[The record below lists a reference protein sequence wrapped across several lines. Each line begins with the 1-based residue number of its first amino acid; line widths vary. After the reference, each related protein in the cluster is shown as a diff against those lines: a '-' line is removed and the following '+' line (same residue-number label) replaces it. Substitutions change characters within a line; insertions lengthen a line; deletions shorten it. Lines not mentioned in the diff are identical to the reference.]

1 MSQAWQVMNVNH
13 VVRELKSCM
22 LRVPEKPENRFSLE
36 SEHCQNQYLGVELRA
51 IAEKGYYLAGC
62 IGIVTNSMSVY
73 FESWGSPAN
82 RMLWPKIKFKL
93 QRNFKLFLLYSIQV
107 PFFVIV
113 VIFFKLCGT
122 LISELFIKLF

>member
-13 VVRELKSCM
+13 VVRELKSCK

-73 FESWGSPAN
+73 F
-82 RMLWPKIKFKL
+82 
-93 QRNFKLFLLYSIQV
+93 
-107 PFFVIV
+107 
-113 VIFFKLCGT
+113 
-122 LISELFIKLF
+122 

>member
-1 MSQAWQVMNVNH
+1 MNVNH
-13 VVRELKSCM
+13 VVRELKSCK

-73 FESWGSPAN
+73 FW
-82 RMLWPKIKFKL
+82 KL
-93 QRNFKLFLLYSIQV
+93 GKPGKQNALVK
-107 PFFVIV
+107 
-113 VIFFKLCGT
+113 KNW
-122 LISELFIKLF
+122 